1 MNAPTPQPVTAVQV
15 AAFLKRHLRNVRDW
29 PRAKIVP
36 WVAWFLR
43 ADRALVLTDEGN
55 RICGV
60 ALGRFVPA
68 VGEVHGRGLYDV
80 PTGPVLWVDAIATC
94 RAAAMPHLVA
104 LLVIKYGPR
113 EIVAGECFSRDGE
126 LRMFPMKTLQRFFG
140 GPKP

>member
-1 MNAPTPQPVTAVQV
+1 MNTPMPQPVTAVQV
-15 AAFLKRHLRNVRDW
+15 AAFLKRHLRNVRAW
-29 PRAKIVP
+29 PREKIVP

-43 ADRALVLTDEGN
+43 ADRALVLTDDAQ

-80 PTGPVLWVDAIATC
+80 PAAPVLWVDAIATSH
-94 RAAAMPHLVA
+94 AAALPQLVGLMA
-104 LLVIKYGPR
+104 IKYGPR

-140 GPKP
+140 GPNQ